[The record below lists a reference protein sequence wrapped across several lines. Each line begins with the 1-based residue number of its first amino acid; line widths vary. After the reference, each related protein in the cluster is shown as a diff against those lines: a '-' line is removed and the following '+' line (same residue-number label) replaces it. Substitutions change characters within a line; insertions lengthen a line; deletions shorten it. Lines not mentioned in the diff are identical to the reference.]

1 MALFRLAPRKITL
14 SPLLQQVA
22 RANASAHAFV
32 HPERAK
38 IGNRDVVGHGINGTY
53 SYVDHIAFPMPA
65 VRWKENTPE
74 VMALRDKEKGDW
86 KKLSIEDKKAL
97 YRASFCQT
105 YAEMLAPDGRW
116 KSVVGFT
123 LFFVSLSFWI
133 YIWEKLYVYPPMPD
147 TITNMEKKQ
156 AQLRRMIDMR
166 VDPIDGLTSKW
177 DYENNRW
184 KK

>member
-1 MALFRLAPRKITL
+1 MALLRILPKKATPSLFM
-14 SPLLQQVA
+14 QQVA
-22 RANASAHAFV
+22 RLHNI
-32 HPERAK
+32 ERDK
-38 IGNRDVVGHGINGTY
+38 IGSREVVGWGINGLY

-65 VRWKENTPE
+65 IRFKEDTPE
-74 VMALRDKEKGDW
+74 IRALKEREKGDW

-105 YAEMLAPDGRW
+105 YSEMRAPDGRW
-116 KSVVGFT
+116 KSIVGWV
-123 LFFVSLSFWI
+123 LFAISCSFWI

-147 TITNMEKKQ
+147 TITNLEKRQ
-156 AQLRRMIDMR
+156 AQLKRMIDLR
-166 VDPIDGLTSKW
+166 VDPIDGLASKW

>member
-1 MALFRLAPRKITL
+1 MF
-14 SPLLQQVA
+14 QQVA
-22 RANASAHAFV
+22 NVSLHA
-32 HPERAK
+32 ERAK
-38 IGNRDVVGHGINGTY
+38 IGSREVVGWGINGQY
-53 SYVDHIAFPMPA
+53 SYIDHVACPMPA
-65 VRWKENTPE
+65 IRWRETTPE
-74 VMALRDKEKGDW
+74 IQALKDKEKGDW
-86 KKLSIEDKKAL
+86 KKLSNEDKKAL

-105 YAEMLAPDGRW
+105 YSEMRAPTGQW
-116 KSVVGFT
+116 KSMLGCTLGFI
-123 LFFVSLSFWI
+123 SLSFWV
-133 YIWEKLYVYPPMPD
+133 YLWEKVYVYPPMPD

>member
-1 MALFRLAPRKITL
+1 MALLRAIPRKVRS

-22 RANASAHAFV
+22 NVSLQA
-32 HPERAK
+32 ERQR
-38 IGNRDVVGHGINGTY
+38 IGNREIVGWGINGQY
-53 SYVDHIAFPMPA
+53 SYIDHVAFPMPA
-65 VRWKENTPE
+65 IRWRETTPE
-74 VMALRDKEKGDW
+74 VQALKDKEKGDW
-86 KKLSIEDKKAL
+86 KKLSIEEKKTL

-105 YAEMLAPDGRW
+105 YSEMRAPTGQW
-116 KSVVGFT
+116 KSIVGCVLGFI
-123 LFFVSLSFWI
+123 SLSWWI

-166 VDPIDGLTSKW
+166 VDPIDGLGSKW
-177 DYENNRW
+177 DYDNNRW

>member
-1 MALFRLAPRKITL
+1 MALFRLAPKKMAL
-14 SPLLQQVA
+14 SPMLQQVA
-22 RANASAHAFV
+22 RASAAAHGSVHAG
-32 HPERAK
+32 RAK
-38 IGNRDVVGHGINGTY
+38 IGNREVVGWGINGEYT
-53 SYVDHIAFPMPA
+53 YVDHIAFPMPA
-65 VRWKENTPE
+65 IRFKENTPE
-74 VMALRDKEKGDW
+74 IQALHEKEKGDW

-105 YAEMLAPDGRW
+105 YSEMLAPDGKW
-116 KSVVGFT
+116 KSVVGAT

-133 YIWEKLYVYPPMPD
+133 YLWEKVFVYPPMPD
-147 TITNMEKKQ
+147 SITNMEKKQ